1 MPSSNSSYAL
11 SRVFLMR
18 QGLFITGLILE
29 VDGGQVKPKYIL
41 RQYIREHYL
50 QDIHSDLQ

>member
-18 QGLFITGLILE
+18 QGFFITVFIFQIRI
-29 VDGGQVKPKYIL
+29 GQVNEIL
-41 RQYIREHYL
+41 
-50 QDIHSDLQ
+50 